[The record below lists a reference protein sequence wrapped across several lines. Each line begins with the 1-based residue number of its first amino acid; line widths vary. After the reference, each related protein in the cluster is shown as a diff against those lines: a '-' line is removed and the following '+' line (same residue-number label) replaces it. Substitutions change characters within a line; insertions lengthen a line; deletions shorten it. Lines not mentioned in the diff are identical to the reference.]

1 MFHNVFIQTA
11 TASKNFT
18 NLLLF
23 SPYSS
28 SRCVCSSVSSRR
40 ILRVVLTGEGPVN
53 GVHHLH
59 TVELRCRERLP
70 GRATTSCS
78 PSLPRSCLCFH
89 HRLFLWRSP
98 GDVNQRWYNFFFPN
112 GEDFGV
118 CDFALQHSVF
128 SFRFPFFVSCS
139 LASLL
144 SINIDDAV
152 LFIAKCRR

>member
-11 TASKNFT
+11 TASKNVT

-59 TVELRCRERLP
+59 TVELRCRERLTD
-70 GRATTSCS
+70 RATTSCS

-98 GDVNQRWYNFFFPN
+98 GDVNQRWCNFFSQL
-112 GEDFGV
+112 GRLWGV
-118 CDFALQHSVF
+118 RLRSAALYLL
-128 SFRFPFFVSCS
+128 FPFPFLCFLLLGFFVEHQCRWRG
-139 LASLL
+139 
-144 SINIDDAV
+144 AV
-152 LFIAKCRR
+152 YREV

>member
-98 GDVNQRWYNFFFPN
+98 GDVNQRWCNFFFQT
-112 GEDFGV
+112 GKTLG
-118 CDFALQHSVF
+118 CATSLCSTLSSLSV
-128 SFRFPFFVSCS
+128 S
-139 LASLL
+139 LFLAPWLLCWAS
-144 SINIDDAV
+144 I
-152 LFIAKCRR
+152 